1 MKRILFLT
9 AAVAAFASPAF
20 AQQIVAQSNYV
31 NRNAQ
36 QQLPQISIT
45 VRADFVLF
53 SVRYSTAT
61 RAVDTRDTELTKMF
75 QTVTQRV
82 AAEQRRDQH
91 RGWPAGQFSRAGDG
105 DDEGGDRADAE

>member
-1 MKRILFLT
+1 MKRTLIL
-9 AAVAAFASPAF
+9 AAVFAAMVLPAS

-53 SVRYSTAT
+53 SVR
-61 RAVDTRDTELTKMF
+61 
-75 QTVTQRV
+75 
-82 AAEQRRDQH
+82 
-91 RGWPAGQFSRAGDG
+91 
-105 DDEGGDRADAE
+105 